1 MVVTDSKKKKNDE
14 KEEKTNKKIKKGIHF
29 ITSALLHKKNKE
41 FGVT

>member
-1 MVVTDSKKKKNDE
+1 MVVTDSKKKNDE

>member
-1 MVVTDSKKKKNDE
+1 MVVTDSKKKNDE
-14 KEEKTNKKIKKGIHF
+14 KEEKTNKKTKKGIHF

>member
-1 MVVTDSKKKKNDE
+1 MVVTDSKKKKDE

-29 ITSALLHKKNKE
+29 ITSALLHKKSKE